1 MTKIITINDIQQLI
15 TQQGIISFFQSLIHA
30 VENEYKRWHHF
41 QKSPRHAVHVENGVI
56 ELMPICDEELY
67 SFKFVNGHPN
77 NTAEKKLTVVAVG
90 MLADVKTGYPLMISE
105 MTLLTALRTA
115 AASAVAAKYL
125 ARKNIKHIG
134 IIGTGAQSEF
144 QVMAQHALWNVESVR
159 YFDIDSHAM
168 KKFHANLENQSFELI
183 PCDDAKQVVQNVDV
197 ITTATA
203 SKKQSQ
209 VLSAS
214 DMKPGL
220 HINGIGGDCPGKT
233 ELDKDILSRTK
244 IVVEFLPQ
252 SKVEGEIQQSHAE
265 IYAELW
271 EIVTGQKTGRDSDSE
286 ITLFDSVGF
295 AIEDF
300 AILKFIYELVQKNHV
315 GIDGDLVPVI
325 EDPKNLFGL
334 ICGSVSR

>member
-1 MTKIITINDIQQLI
+1 MIKIITINDIQKLI
-15 TQQGIISFFQSLIHA
+15 AQQGIIPFFQSLIHA
-30 VENEYKRWHHF
+30 VENEYKRWQHF
-41 QKSPRHAVHVENGVI
+41 QKSPRHAVHVDKGVI
-56 ELMPICDEELY
+56 ELMPTCDEELY

-115 AASAVAAKYL
+115 ATSAVAAKHL
-125 ARKNIKHIG
+125 ARKNVKHIG

-144 QVMAQHALWNVESVR
+144 QVMAQHALFTVETVK
-159 YFDIDSHAM
+159 YFDVDPNAM
-168 KKFHANLENQSFELI
+168 KKFHTNLEGQSFTLI
-183 PCDDAKQVVQNVDV
+183 PCDDAKQVVQNVDM

-203 SKKQSQ
+203 SKKQSK
-209 VLSAS
+209 VLSVS
-214 DMKPGL
+214 DIKPGL

-233 ELDKDILSRTK
+233 ELDKDILSHTK

-271 EIVTGQKTGRDSDSE
+271 EVVTGQKKGRDSDSE

-300 AILKFIYELVQKNHV
+300 AILKFIYALSEKNHV
-315 GIDGDLVPVI
+315 GVESDLIPTLD
-325 EDPKNLFGL
+325 DPKNLFGL
-334 ICGSVSR
+334 LV